1 MKGAL
6 SLVVLLL
13 AIAPSA
19 LAQRVLVVPI
29 GRGLYTTIPV
39 APQEGHNDYVLPQG
53 GGVVIVPPPGP
64 ADDPPDPGA
73 PQFAPQSQQHLG
85 PQPGS
90 R

>member
-6 SLVVLLL
+6 PLAALLV
-13 AIAPSA
+13 AIASPA

-29 GRGLYTTIPV
+29 GRGLFTTIPV

-64 ADDPPDPGA
+64 ADDTPDPGA
-73 PQFAPQSQQHLG
+73 PQFAPQPEQYLG